1 MQSLFQILAERVDDW
16 RAAHYA
22 CPGEQDFPAIREI
35 LEFALEDPASGQLRY
50 LRHAQLRALET
61 YWHLRLV
68 LHTPRIPDLYATL
81 FPAKSQRRAAM
92 GLNSKALTELIADTS
107 LEEVIARM
115 QADNAFVKQHGL
127 ESLRETFALDYPSYI
142 LALAMGAGKTIL
154 MGSIV
159 ATEFAMA
166 QEYPDGPFVENALI
180 FAPGKTILSALRE
193 LADIPFERLLPP
205 RLHKPFAASLKLTF
219 TRDGDKQIPIT
230 LGSSFNVIVTNT
242 EKIRIQK
249 PTVRAGSSQRLFA
262 GSQDEE
268 ATALANLRLQAI
280 ASLPHLA
287 VFSDEA
293 HHTYGQKLLGKWE
306 KDKETGEPVF
316 KDDGIK
322 KVRRTIDFLAQ
333 ETNLI
338 VAINAT
344 GTPYFERQPLRD
356 VVVWYGLGEG
366 IRDGVLKELAG
377 GIKVLELGDGE
388 AAQMVHSVI
397 DDFVRDYWP
406 VALENG
412 APARLALYFPNLEAR
427 DELRPA
433 IESALLAH
441 GIGPDTLLAVDNKS
455 SDATRRAFEA
465 VARDPTA
472 PHRVLLLVNMGT
484 EGWNCPS
491 LFACALVRKL
501 ASSNNFVLQAATRC
515 LRQVPGNTKAA
526 RVYLTASNKK
536 TLEDQLTETYGTN
549 LKSLDTQHADRVEKT
564 IHLHQPHLPPLL
576 IKKRVLRVAR
586 RAHTTGAIPLVFSIP
601 DLPEPLG
608 PLVQTWSPVQTANGG
623 THLQRLDAADVL
635 LQPFTPM
642 LDDYTAAARLA
653 ASYHLPTP
661 ELLAALRLAYDKND
675 LQPLSHIRE
684 KLHIPEHHLA
694 ALGQQIEAQRNQY
707 EETWDEI
714 EVAVALVKADGFD
727 RAEVDGQPVYT
738 ARISFDKKHEHLFKT
753 AQDTA
758 DTALAL
764 QRSFHYEGY
773 NFDSAP
779 EAEFLDWC
787 LSLLQT
793 QPHQIEGL
801 WFTGGLTDS
810 CKTDLRAEYLGDDGR
825 WHTYTPDF
833 VLRRAD
839 GKHLVVEVKNDKLSP
854 DITTDLARHAQG
866 QAPHT
871 LEGRKAVA
879 LKRWEQLNPERLS
892 YHVMFADTAL
902 LDEGKK
908 TVRDFI
914 CSPKSQPDLLSEAEI
929 GLAQVRAGQ
938 RLSSSELDGI
948 LAD

>member
-1 MQSLFQILAERVDDW
+1 MNDLFQALAVRVDEW
-16 RAAHYA
+16 RENRYE
-22 CPGEQDFPAIREI
+22 CQDFPAIGEI
-35 LEFALEDPASGQLRY
+35 LDFALEDPATSQLRY
-50 LRHAQLRALET
+50 LRRAQFRALET
-61 YWHLRLV
+61 YWYLRLV
-68 LHTPRIPDLYATL
+68 LNTPRIPELYATL
-81 FPAKSQRRAAM
+81 FPKPKERREAM
-92 GLNSKALTELIADTS
+92 GLTSREIVDMIADDGLDTV
-107 LEEVIARM
+107 LELVRT
-115 QADNAFVKQHGL
+115 DNAFVRKHGL
-127 ESLRETFALDYPSYI
+127 ESLRETFSLDYPSYI

-166 QEYPDGPFVENALI
+166 LEYPDGPFVQNALV

-193 LADIPFERLLPP
+193 LADIPFERLLPA

-249 PTVRAGSSQRLFA
+249 PTVRNAAQRRLFA
-262 GSQDEE
+262 GTNDEE
-268 ATALANLRLQAI
+268 ATAMANLRLQAI

-306 KDKETGEPVF
+306 KNKETGELVF

-322 KVRRTIDFLAQ
+322 KVRRTIDYLAQ

-338 VAINAT
+338 VTINAT

-366 IRDGVLKELAG
+366 IRDGVLKELAN

-388 AAQMVHSVI
+388 AERMVQSVV
-397 DDFVRDYWP
+397 DDFVKDYWP

-412 APARLALYFPNLEAR
+412 APARLALYFPNLETR
-427 DELRPA
+427 DELRPS

-455 SDATRRAFEA
+455 SEATRRSFEA
-465 VARDPTA
+465 VARDPAA

-501 ASSNNFVLQAATRC
+501 ATSNNFVLQAATRC
-515 LRQVPGNTKAA
+515 LRQVPGNTKPA

-536 TLEDQLTETYGTN
+536 TLEDQLTETYGTS
-549 LKSLDTQHADRVEKT
+549 LKALDTQQAERVEKT
-564 IHLHQPHLPPLL
+564 IHLHKPHLPALL
-576 IKKRVLRVAR
+576 IKKRVLRIQRKAVPADVA
-586 RAHTTGAIPLVFSIP
+586 PLVFTLP
-601 DLPEPLG
+601 DVSAPVG
-608 PLVQTWSPVQTANGG
+608 PVVQTWSPVLSASGDTRM
-623 THLQRLDAADVL
+623 QRLDAADVL
-635 LQPFTPM
+635 LESFTPL
-642 LDDYTAAARLA
+642 LDCYTVAARLA
-653 ASYHLPTP
+653 ACHHLPTT
-661 ELLAALRLAYDKND
+661 ELLAALRKVYEAQEVPD
-675 LQPLSHIRE
+675 
-684 KLHIPEHHLA
+684 HHMD

-707 EETWDEI
+707 EEAWDEI

-727 RAEVDGQPVYT
+727 VAEVNGKPVYT
-738 ARISFDKKHEHLFKT
+738 ARISFDKKNQHLYKT
-753 AQDTA
+753 ANETA
-758 DTALAL
+758 DAAHAL
-764 QRSFHYEGY
+764 RSSFHYEGY
-773 NFDSAP
+773 NFDSNP
-779 EAEFLDWC
+779 EAEFLDWT
-787 LSLLQT
+787 LGLLQAH
-793 QPHQIEGL
+793 PHQIEGL
-801 WFTGGLTDS
+801 WFTGGLTDAG
-810 CKTDLRAEYLGDDGR
+810 KTDLRAEYLGDDGR

-854 DITTDLARHAQG
+854 DIDADMARHAMGEAAQ
-866 QAPHT
+866 T

-879 LKRWEQLNPERLS
+879 LKRWEQLNPDRLS

-902 LDEGKK
+902 HDAGKK
-908 TVRDFI
+908 TVLDFI
-914 CSPKSQPDLLSEAEI
+914 TAKVIAAPA
-929 GLAQVRAGQ
+929 AT
-938 RLSSSELDGI
+938 
-948 LAD
+948 

>member
-1 MQSLFQILAERVDDW
+1 MNHLFQALAARVDDW
-16 RAAHYA
+16 RESRYA
-22 CPGEQDFPAIREI
+22 CPDYPAIAEI
-35 LEFALEDPASGQLRY
+35 LDFAMEDPATDQLRY
-50 LRHAQLRALET
+50 LRHAQFRALET
-61 YWHLRLV
+61 YWYLRLV
-68 LHTPRIPDLYATL
+68 LNTPRIPELYTTL
-81 FPAKSQRRAAM
+81 FPKSKDLREAM
-92 GLNSKALTELIADTS
+92 GLTSREIVDMIADDG
-107 LEEVIARM
+107 LESVLALIKT
-115 QADNAFVKQHGL
+115 DNSFVRKHGL
-127 ESLRETFALDYPSYI
+127 ESLRETFSLDYPSYI

-166 QEYPDGPFVENALI
+166 LEYPEGPFVQNALI

-193 LADIPFERLLPP
+193 LADIPFDRLLPA

-249 PTVRAGSSQRLFA
+249 PNVRNSAQTRLFA
-262 GSQDEE
+262 GPKDEE
-268 ATALANLRLQAI
+268 ATAMANLRLQAI

-306 KDKETGEPVF
+306 KDKETGELVF

-322 KVRRTIDFLAQ
+322 KVRRTIDYLAQ

-338 VAINAT
+338 VTINAT

-388 AAQMVHSVI
+388 AERMVHSVI
-397 DDFVRDYWP
+397 DDFVKDYWA
-406 VALENG
+406 VRLENG
-412 APARLALYFPNLEAR
+412 APARLALYFPNLETR

-455 SDATRRAFEA
+455 SDALRRSFEA
-465 VARDPTA
+465 VARDPAA

-501 ASSNNFVLQAATRC
+501 ATSNNFVLQAATRC
-515 LRQVPGNTKAA
+515 LRQVPGNTRPA

-536 TLEDQLTETYGTN
+536 TLEDQLTETYGTS
-549 LKSLDTQHADRVEKT
+549 LKSLDTQQAERIEKT
-564 IHLHQPHLPPLL
+564 IHLHKPHLPPLL
-576 IKKRVLRVAR
+576 IKKRVLRIQRKAVLADV
-586 RAHTTGAIPLVFSIP
+586 TPLVFSLP
-601 DLPEPLG
+601 DTAAPVG
-608 PLVQTWSPVQTANGG
+608 PVVQTWSPMLTASGD
-623 THLQRLDAADVL
+623 TRIQRLDAGDVVL
-635 LQPFTPM
+635 EAHTPT
-642 LDDYTAAARLA
+642 LDCYTAAARLA

-661 ELLAALRLAYDKND
+661 ELLAALRPVYPS
-675 LQPLSHIRE
+675 QEVPVH
-684 KLHIPEHHLA
+684 HIP
-694 ALGQQIEAQRNQY
+694 ALGQQLEAQRNEY
-707 EETWDEI
+707 EHVWDEI
-714 EVAVALVKADGFD
+714 EVAVALVKAEGFN
-727 RAEVDGQPVYT
+727 RTEVNGVPVYT
-738 ARISFDKKHEHLFKT
+738 ARISFDKKNQHLYKT
-753 AQDTA
+753 AAETA
-758 DTALAL
+758 DAAHAL
-764 QRSFHYEGY
+764 QNSFHYEGY
-773 NFDSAP
+773 NFDSNP
-779 EAEFLDWC
+779 EAEFLDWT
-787 LSLLQT
+787 LGLLQAH
-793 QPHQIEGL
+793 PNKIEGL
-801 WFTGGLTDS
+801 WFTGGLTDAG
-810 CKTDLRAEYLGDDGR
+810 KTDLRAEYLGDDGR

-839 GKHLVVEVKNDKLSP
+839 GKHLVVEVKSDKLSP
-854 DITTDLARHAQG
+854 DIHSDMARHAAG
-866 QAPHT
+866 KAPKT

-879 LKRWEQLNPERLS
+879 IKRWEQLNPERLS

-902 LDEGKK
+902 HDAGKK
-908 TVRDFI
+908 VVMDFI
-914 CSPKSQPDLLSEAEI
+914 TDNS
-929 GLAQVRAGQ
+929 LAVPIAT
-938 RLSSSELDGI
+938 
-948 LAD
+948 

>member
-1 MQSLFQILAERVDDW
+1 MSHLFQALAERVDAW
-16 RAAHYA
+16 RTARYD
-22 CPGEQDFPAIREI
+22 CPDYPAIREI
-35 LEFALEDPASGQLRY
+35 LDFAIEDSSTGQLRY

-61 YWHLRLV
+61 YWYLRLV
-68 LHTPRIPDLYATL
+68 LNTPKVPALYAEL
-81 FPAKSQRRAAM
+81 FPDPEQRCHAM
-92 GLNSKALTELIADTS
+92 GLAAPEVLKLMAFGGGMDA
-107 LEEVIARM
+107 VIARL
-115 QADNAFVKQHGL
+115 QTDNAFVKKHAL

-166 QEYPDGPFVENALI
+166 LEYPEGPFVENALV

-193 LADIPFERLLPP
+193 LADIPFERLLPA
-205 RLHKPFAASLKLTF
+205 RLHKPFAASFKLTF
-219 TRDGDKQIPIT
+219 TRDGDKNIPIT

-249 PTVRAGSSQRLFA
+249 PTVRNAAQSRLFA
-262 GSQDEE
+262 GTKDEE
-268 ATALANLRLQAI
+268 ASALANLRLQAI

-306 KDKETGEPVF
+306 KDKVTGEPVF

-322 KVRRTIDFLAQ
+322 KVRRTIDYLAQ

-338 VAINAT
+338 VTINAT

-366 IRDGVLKELAG
+366 IRDGVLKELAN

-388 AAQMVHSVI
+388 ASAMVQNVI
-397 DDFVRDYWP
+397 DDFARDYWH
-406 VALENG
+406 VALPSG
-412 APARLALYFPNLEAR
+412 APARLALYFPNIDTR

-455 SDATRRAFEA
+455 NDATRRAFEA
-465 VARDPTA
+465 VARDPAA

-501 ASSNNFVLQAATRC
+501 ATSNNFVLQAATRC
-515 LRQVPGNTKAA
+515 LRQVPGNTTPA

-536 TLEDQLTETYGTN
+536 TLEDQLAETYGTS
-549 LKSLDTQHADRVEKT
+549 LKALNAQHADRVEKT
-564 IHLHQPHLPPLL
+564 IHLRQPHLPPLL
-576 IKKRVLRVAR
+576 IKKRVLRVQRKAE
-586 RAHTTGAIPLVFSIP
+586 TGPKVPLTFTVP
-601 DLPEPLG
+601 DG
-608 PLVQTWSPVQTANGG
+608 PAPAGPVVQTWSPVLTDSG
-623 THLQRLDAADVL
+623 TTRFQRQDAGDVL
-635 LQPFTPM
+635 LQPYTPE
-642 LDDYTAAARLA
+642 LDAYSAAARLA
-653 ASYHLPTP
+653 ARYHLPTP
-661 ELLAALRLAYDKND
+661 ELLAALRHTYGQNGTQPNQDEREQ
-675 LQPLSHIRE
+675 LQ
-684 KLHIPEHHLA
+684 IPEHHLD
-694 ALGQQIEAQRNQY
+694 ALALQIEAQRNQY

-727 RAEVDGQPVYT
+727 HAEVDGKSIYT
-738 ARISFDKKHEHLFKT
+738 ARISFAKEREPLYKQAK
-753 AQDTA
+753 DTA
-758 DTALAL
+758 HAALAL
-764 QRSFHYEGY
+764 QTSFHYEGY
-773 NFDSAP
+773 NFDSTP
-779 EAEFLDWC
+779 EAEFLDWT
-787 LSLLQT
+787 LGLLQNH
-793 QPHQIEGL
+793 PHQIEGL
-801 WFTGGLTDS
+801 WFTGGLTDAG
-810 CKTDLRAEYLGDDGR
+810 KTDLRAEYLGDDGR

-839 GKHLVVEVKNDKLSP
+839 GKHLVVEVKSDKLSP
-854 DITTDLARHAQG
+854 DIRADLARHG
-866 QAPHT
+866 KGEAPQT

-879 LKRWEQLNPERLS
+879 LKRWEDLNPERLR
-892 YHVMFADTAL
+892 YHVMFADTTL
-902 LDEGKK
+902 HDEGKK

-914 CSPKSQPDLLSEAEI
+914 TATVP
-929 GLAQVRAGQ
+929 LAPATP
-938 RLSSSELDGI
+938 
-948 LAD
+948 AAT

>member
-1 MQSLFQILAERVDDW
+1 MSHLFQALSERVDAW
-16 RAAHYA
+16 REARYV
-22 CPGEQDFPAIREI
+22 CPEGQDFTAIREI
-35 LEFALEDPASGQLRY
+35 LDFALEDSATGQLRY
-50 LRHAQLRALET
+50 LRRAQFRALET
-61 YWHLRLV
+61 YWYLRLV
-68 LHTPRIPDLYATL
+68 LNTPRIPDLYAEL
-81 FPAKSQRRAAM
+81 FPKPKDRREAM
-92 GLNSKALTELIADTS
+92 GLTSSEIVGLIADDGFDA
-107 LEEVIARM
+107 VITRL
-115 QADNAFVKQHGL
+115 QTDNAFVRKHGL

-154 MGSIV
+154 MGAIV

-166 QEYPDGPFVENALI
+166 LEYPDGPFVQNALI

-193 LADIPFERLLPP
+193 LADIPFERLLPA

-219 TRDGDKQIPIT
+219 TRDGDKQIPIIG
-230 LGSSFNVIVTNT
+230 GSSFNVIVTNT

-249 PTVRAGSSQRLFA
+249 PAVRNAGQSRLFA
-262 GSQDEE
+262 GTKDEE

-322 KVRRTIDFLAQ
+322 KVRRTIDYLAQ

-338 VAINAT
+338 VTINAT

-366 IRDGVLKELAG
+366 IRDGVLKELAS

-388 AAQMVHSVI
+388 AAQMVQSVMN
-397 DDFVRDYWP
+397 DFVQDYWR
-406 VALENG
+406 VALPNG
-412 APARLALYFPNLEAR
+412 APARLALYFPNIETR

-433 IESALLAH
+433 IESALLVH

-455 SDATRRAFEA
+455 SDATRRAFES
-465 VARDPTA
+465 VARDPAA

-501 ASSNNFVLQAATRC
+501 SQSNNFVLQAATRC
-515 LRQVPGNTKAA
+515 LRQVPGNATPA

-536 TLEDQLTETYGTN
+536 TLEDQLVETYGTS
-549 LKSLDTQHADRVEKT
+549 LKALDTQHAERIEKT
-564 IHLHQPHLPPLL
+564 IVLHKPHLPPLL
-576 IKKRVLRVAR
+576 IKRRVLRIQRKAEIG
-586 RAHTTGAIPLVFSIP
+586 HTPELTFAIPEVSAP
-601 DLPEPLG
+601 AG
-608 PLVQTWSPVQTANGG
+608 PVVQTWSPVFTASGEAR
-623 THLQRLDAADVL
+623 LQRLDAADIL
-635 LQPFTPM
+635 LEPFTPT
-642 LDDYTAAARLA
+642 LDTYTAAARLA
-653 ASYHLPTP
+653 ASHHVPTP
-661 ELLAALRLAYDKND
+661 ELLAALRAAYGAEDV
-675 LQPLSHIRE
+675 
-684 KLHIPEHHLA
+684 PEHHLE
-694 ALGQQIEAQRNQY
+694 ALARQIETQRAQY

-727 RAEVDGQPVYT
+727 RNEVNGLPVYT
-738 ARISFDKKHEHLFKT
+738 ARISFAKEREPLYKT

-758 DTALAL
+758 HAALAL
-764 QRSFHYEGY
+764 QNSFHYEGY
-773 NFDSAP
+773 NFDSSP
-779 EAEFLDWC
+779 EAEFLDWT
-787 LSLLQT
+787 LGLLQT

-801 WFTGGLTDS
+801 WFTGGLTDAG
-810 CKTDLRAEYLGDDGR
+810 KTDLRAEYLGMDGR

-854 DITTDLARHAQG
+854 DITADLARHAKG
-866 QAPHT
+866 DAPQT
-871 LEGRKAVA
+871 QEGRKAVA
-879 LKRWEQLNPERLS
+879 LKRWEQLNPDRLS
-892 YHVMFADTAL
+892 YHVMFADTTL
-902 LDEGKK
+902 HDEGKK

-914 CSPKSQPDLLSEAEI
+914 CSNK
-929 GLAQVRAGQ
+929 
-938 RLSSSELDGI
+938 
-948 LAD
+948 

>member
-1 MQSLFQILAERVDDW
+1 MNHLFQALSGRVDAW
-16 RAAHYA
+16 RTARYD
-22 CPGEQDFPAIREI
+22 CPDFPAIGEI
-35 LEFALEDPASGQLRY
+35 LDFALEDPATDQLRY
-50 LRHAQLRALET
+50 LRRAQFRALET
-61 YWHLRLV
+61 YWYLRLV
-68 LHTPRIPDLYATL
+68 LHTPRIPDLYTAL
-81 FPAKSQRRAAM
+81 FPAKSERRAAM

-107 LEEVIARM
+107 LEEVITRL
-115 QADNAFVKQHGL
+115 QTDNAFVKKHGL

-166 QEYPDGPFVENALI
+166 LDYPDGPFVENALI

-193 LADIPFERLLPP
+193 LADIPFERLLPA

-249 PTVRAGSSQRLFA
+249 PTVRAGGSQRLFA
-262 GSQDEE
+262 GSKDEE

-322 KVRRTIDFLAQ
+322 KVRRTIDYLAQ

-338 VAINAT
+338 VTVNAT

-388 AAQMVHSVI
+388 AAHMVQSVI
-397 DDFVRDYWP
+397 SDFVQDYWR

-412 APARLALYFPNLEAR
+412 APARLAMYFPNLEAR

-433 IESALLAH
+433 IESSLLAH
-441 GIGPDTLLAVDNKS
+441 GIGPDTLLAVDNQS

-465 VARDPTA
+465 VARDPAA

-515 LRQVPGNTKAA
+515 LRQVSGNTRPA

-536 TLEDQLTETYGTN
+536 TLEDQLTETYGTS
-549 LKSLDTQHADRVEKT
+549 LKALDTQHADRVEKT
-564 IHLHQPHLPPLL
+564 IHLHKPSLPPLL
-576 IKKRVLRVAR
+576 IKKRVLRIQRKVGASS
-586 RAHTTGAIPLVFSIP
+586 TTPLAFTVP
-601 DLPEPLG
+601 DLPAPLG
-608 PLVQTWSPVQTANGG
+608 PVVQTWSPVLTASGD
-623 THLQRLDAADVL
+623 TRLQRLDAADML
-635 LQPFTPM
+635 LEPFTPT
-642 LDDYTAAARLA
+642 LDGYTAAVRLA
-653 ASYHLPTP
+653 TSYHLTTP
-661 ELLAALRLAYDKND
+661 ELLAALRTAYGDQD
-675 LQPLSHIRE
+675 VPD
-684 KLHIPEHHLA
+684 HHLD
-694 ALGQQIEAQRNQY
+694 ALGTQIEAQRNQY

-727 RAEVDGQPVYT
+727 RAEVDGRPVYT
-738 ARISFDKKHEHLFKT
+738 ARISFDKSREHLYKT
-753 AQDTA
+753 AKDTA
-758 DTALAL
+758 HAALAL
-764 QRSFHYEGY
+764 QSSFHYEGY
-773 NFDSAP
+773 NFDSNP
-779 EAEFLDWC
+779 EAEFLDWT
-787 LSLLQT
+787 LGLLQAH
-793 QPHQIEGL
+793 PHQIEGL
-801 WFTGGLTDS
+801 WFTGGLTDAG
-810 CKTDLRAEYLGDDGR
+810 KTDLRAEYLGDDGR

-854 DITTDLARHAQG
+854 DIKADLRRHAQG
-866 QAPHT
+866 QAPQT

-892 YHVMFADTAL
+892 YHVMFADTTL

-914 CSPKSQPDLLSEAEI
+914 CQP
-929 GLAQVRAGQ
+929 
-938 RLSSSELDGI
+938 
-948 LAD
+948 